1 MSEKDNDKLK
11 PAEENPWYVL
21 ATICD
26 KKDKDDK
33 GIIVNGRAIEKCE
46 VWNTRLRHLIDE
58 TFRASLIG
66 QDPYIPLFDS
76 PKWDDIKE
84 VVVERFEKR
93 TNGSKLPSLTDIVD
107 FSKTC
112 FSKKVDF
119 KNFVFFQL
127 LILRAQLLRMK

>member
-1 MSEKDNDKLK
+1 MSEKENTKLK

-26 KKDKDDK
+26 KQDENDK
-33 GIIVNGRAIEKCE
+33 GVIADGRVIQNCE
-46 VWNTRLRHLIDE
+46 VWNVRLRHLINE

-66 QDPYIPLFDS
+66 QDLYIPLFDS
-76 PKWDDIKE
+76 PKWDDIKK

-93 TNGSKLPSLTDIVD
+93 TNGSKLPSITDIVD
-107 FSKTC
+107 FSNTC

-119 KNFVFFQL
+119 KNFVFFQE
-127 LILRAQLLRMK
+127 LILMAQLLRMK